1 MRHIS
6 LDCKPYIRCGPKVRQ
21 KIRSYALSRT
31 PLAQD
36 AVEIKAIAFR
46 CADCMQQYVSDDFS
60 SNVDVTRI
68 SCSNCYSDCVL
79 VTRIE
84 ILIPSPKLLKK
95 LEKAKASGASGCE
108 RGLQQ

>member
-6 LDCKPYIRCGPKVRQ
+6 LDCKPYIRCGPIVRQ

-36 AVEIKAIAFR
+36 AVEINALEFR
-46 CADCMQQYVSDDFS
+46 CVDCMQSWTRDDIS
-60 SNVDVTRI
+60 LNADLTKL
-68 SCSNCYSDCVL
+68 SCSNCYGDRVL

-84 ILIPSPKLLKK
+84 ILVLGKK
-95 LEKAKASGASGCE
+95 EPA
-108 RGLQQ
+108 